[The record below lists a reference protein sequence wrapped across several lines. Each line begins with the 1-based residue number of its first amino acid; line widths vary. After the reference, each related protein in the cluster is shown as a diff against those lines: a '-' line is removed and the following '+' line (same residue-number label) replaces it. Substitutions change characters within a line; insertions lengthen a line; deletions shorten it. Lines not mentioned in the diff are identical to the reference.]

1 MSENSRNPIAP
12 SLAEA
17 VATAADAPAPT
28 APASPAVAG
37 AQNPHLE
44 SAIVDVLKTI
54 FDPEIPVNI
63 YEIGLIYNVDV
74 QPGGKVAIKMTL
86 TSPACPAAQ
95 EIPAQVKER
104 TESVAGVTSADVEI
118 VWDPAWSP
126 AMMSEAARLQ
136 LGFF

>member
-1 MSENSRNPIAP
+1 MSESSRNPIAP
-12 SLAEA
+12 SLAER
-17 VATAADAPAPT
+17 VTRAAETPAAPPAPAN
-28 APASPAVAG
+28 
-37 AQNPHLE
+37 QNPHLE

-95 EIPAQVKER
+95 ELPAQVKER
-104 TESVAGVTSADVEI
+104 TESVAGVTSADVEV

>member
-1 MSENSRNPIAP
+1 MTDDPSRNPIAP

-17 VATAADAPAPT
+17 VRKAEEAPAPKDMAS
-28 APASPAVAG
+28 APV

-95 EIPAQVKER
+95 ELPAAVKER
-104 TESVAGVTSADVEI
+104 TESVAGVTSADVEV